1 MGKGMRAGKRNKPS
15 AGNMQKQLK
24 QMQAMQREMEEA
36 QDKLGEKEVE
46 ATAGGGAVSAKVNGN
61 KELVSLKLDKDVI
74 DPEDSEML
82 EDLIIAAVNEAMR
95 QVDEMVN
102 DEMGKITGV
111 FGIPGL

>member
-102 DEMGKITGV
+102 DEIGKITGG

>member
-15 AGNMQKQLK
+15 AGNMQKQIK

-74 DPEDSEML
+74 DPEDREML

-102 DEMGKITGV
+102 DEMGKITGG

>member
-15 AGNMQKQLK
+15 AGNMQKQIK

-74 DPEDSEML
+74 APEDSEML

-102 DEMGKITGV
+102 DEMGKITGG

>member
-15 AGNMQKQLK
+15 AGNMQKQIK
-24 QMQAMQREMEEA
+24 QMQAMQREMEKA

-102 DEMGKITGV
+102 DEMGKITGG

>member
-15 AGNMQKQLK
+15 AGNMQKQIK

-61 KELVSLKLDKDVI
+61 KEIVSLKLDKDVI

-102 DEMGKITGV
+102 DEMGKITGG

>member
-1 MGKGMRAGKRNKPS
+1 MGKGRRAGKRNKPS
-15 AGNMQKQLK
+15 AGNMQKQIK

-102 DEMGKITGV
+102 DEMGKITGG

>member
-15 AGNMQKQLK
+15 AGNMQKQIK

-61 KELVSLKLDKDVI
+61 KELVSLKLNKDVI

-102 DEMGKITGV
+102 DEMGKITGG

>member
-15 AGNMQKQLK
+15 AGNMQKQIK

-102 DEMGKITGV
+102 DEMGKITGG
-111 FGIPGL
+111 FGIPAL

>member
-15 AGNMQKQLK
+15 AGNMQKQIK

-74 DPEDSEML
+74 DPEDSDML

-102 DEMGKITGV
+102 DEMGKITGG

>member
-74 DPEDSEML
+74 DPEDSDML

-102 DEMGKITGV
+102 DEMGKITGG

>member
-1 MGKGMRAGKRNKPS
+1 MRAGKRSKPS
-15 AGNMQKQLK
+15 AGNMQKQIK

-102 DEMGKITGV
+102 DEMGKITGG

>member
-15 AGNMQKQLK
+15 AGNMQKQIK

-102 DEMGKITGV
+102 DEMGKITGG
-111 FGIPGL
+111 FGITGL

>member
-1 MGKGMRAGKRNKPS
+1 MGKGMRAGKRSKPS
-15 AGNMQKQLK
+15 AGNMQKQIK

-102 DEMGKITGV
+102 DEMGKITGG

>member
-1 MGKGMRAGKRNKPS
+1 MRAGKRNKPS
-15 AGNMQKQLK
+15 AGNMQKQIK

-102 DEMGKITGV
+102 DEMGKITGG

>member
-102 DEMGKITGV
+102 DEMGKITGG

>member
-46 ATAGGGAVSAKVNGN
+46 ATAGGGAVSAKVNGIR
-61 KELVSLKLDKDVI
+61 SLYHLN
-74 DPEDSEML
+74 
-82 EDLIIAAVNEAMR
+82 LIKM
-95 QVDEMVN
+95 
-102 DEMGKITGV
+102 
-111 FGIPGL
+111 

>member
-1 MGKGMRAGKRNKPS
+1 MRAGKRNKPS

-102 DEMGKITGV
+102 DEMGKITGG

>member
-1 MGKGMRAGKRNKPS
+1 MGKGMRAGKRSKPS
-15 AGNMQKQLK
+15 AGNMQKQIK

-36 QDKLGEKEVE
+36 QDKLCEKEVE

-102 DEMGKITGV
+102 DEMGKITGS

>member
-15 AGNMQKQLK
+15 AGNMQKQIK
-24 QMQAMQREMEEA
+24 QMHAMQREMEEA

-102 DEMGKITGV
+102 DEMGKITGG

>member
-15 AGNMQKQLK
+15 AGNMQKQIK

-102 DEMGKITGV
+102 DEMGKITGG

>member
-15 AGNMQKQLK
+15 AGNMQKQIK

-82 EDLIIAAVNEAMR
+82 EDLIISAVNEAMR

-102 DEMGKITGV
+102 DEMGKITGG